1 MIDAHA
7 AAAAG
12 GSLAPGV
19 LLANRFRV
27 EELFLAD
34 GSSELYR
41 ARDTGTGTAAT
52 IRLVPV
58 SAALQQDLPAAQQ
71 VNHRGVARVL
81 ANGLH
86 GAVVFVA
93 AEWEHGHTL
102 RQLIDAQRAAGQ
114 TVGMAYAHTLLG
126 HVLAALGE
134 IHKRL
139 AHGALTPEA
148 IWLAASGRVFVADL
162 GLARAVPQLAGRGG
176 PEGAPRGLYAAPEIH
191 RGGPPSVAADVYGV
205 GAMLY
210 ECLTGVPPTGQY
222 VPPSQAIP
230 GVPPSVDRVLA
241 RALSPDPRG
250 RFASAEEMTAALNA
264 AVHGVDPSAVAPPPR
279 NTAGRSF
286 DVSAAAGLEAS
297 AEKWLIQKD
306 RLDYGP
312 FSTEQVMAQLQS
324 GAFGPEDVIVDTES
338 GARAKIK
345 EHPLVGEFALQS
357 ERKIEQARRMQAEHV
372 TEHVERSKS
381 RATTL
386 IVGGVALAL
395 AGGVAFFLYNRKAA
409 VDTQLASRVGEADI
423 DAFLK
428 NVKFEFAQTKRKA
441 AHRPSSGGGGGG
453 KGDEFSMDMVLGD
466 VSQGGGDEVLSDG
479 VIQNVMM
486 GNFRKLVPCVME
498 EKRRSPGLNDVEI
511 EFVVLGSG
519 KVSAVRINGQKQGAF
534 PGCVLGRM
542 QGFGFP
548 KYNGR
553 KTVASWSMSL
563 R

>member
-1 MIDAHA
+1 MIDEA

-12 GSLAPGV
+12 GSLTPGV
-19 LLANRFRV
+19 LLANRFRI
-27 EELFLAD
+27 EELLLAD

-41 ARDTGTGTAAT
+41 ARDVGTGTPAT
-52 IRLVPV
+52 VRLVPV
-58 SAALQQDLPAAQQ
+58 SATLQQDLPAAQQ
-71 VNHRGVARVL
+71 VTHRSVARVV

-93 AEWEHGHTL
+93 AEWEEGHTL

-148 IWLAASGRVFVADL
+148 VWLAGSGRVFITDL

-176 PEGAPRGLYAAPEIH
+176 PNGAPRGLYAAPEIH
-191 RGGPPSVAADVYGV
+191 RGGAPSVSADLYGV

-210 ECLTGVPPTGQY
+210 ECLTGVPPTSQQ

-230 GVPPSVDRVLA
+230 GVPPSMDIVVA

-250 RFASAEEMTAALNA
+250 RFASAEEMTVALNA
-264 AVHGVDPSAVAPPPR
+264 AVHGVDPSQVAPPPR

-286 DVSAAAGLEAS
+286 DVASAAGLEAS

-306 RLDYGP
+306 KLDYGP
-312 FSTEQVMAQLQS
+312 FSTEQVMAQLQA

-345 EHPLVGEFALQS
+345 EHALVGEFALQS
-357 ERKIEQARRMQAEHV
+357 ERKIEQARRMQAEHA
-372 TEHVERSKS
+372 TEHVERKKS
-381 RATTL
+381 RATAL
-386 IVGGVALAL
+386 IVGGVAIAL
-395 AGGVAFFLYNRKAA
+395 AGGVALFLLNRKAA
-409 VDTQLASRVGEADI
+409 VDTQLASRAGEADI
-423 DAFLK
+423 DEFLK
-428 NVKFEFAQTKRKA
+428 NVKFEFAQTRKKGA
-441 AHRPSSGGGGGG
+441 RRPSSGGGG
-453 KGDEFSMDMVLGD
+453 KGDDFSMDMVLGD

-519 KVSAVRINGQKQGAF
+519 KVSAVRTNGQRQGAF
-534 PGCVLGRM
+534 PSCVLGRM
-542 QGFGFP
+542 QAFAFP